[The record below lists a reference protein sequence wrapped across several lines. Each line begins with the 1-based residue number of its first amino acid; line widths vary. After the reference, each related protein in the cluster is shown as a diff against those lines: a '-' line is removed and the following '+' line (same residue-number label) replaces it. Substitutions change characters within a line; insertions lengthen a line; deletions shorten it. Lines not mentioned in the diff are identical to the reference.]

1 MSTIY
6 AETPTPNKQ
15 GVNIDGKKYKQI
27 EQAIL
32 KVLSKEKEVEFKT
45 LSTAVEKKLNEPFE
59 GSIPWYTT
67 TVKLDMETRGI
78 IKRVPGSRPQRL
90 QLG

>member
-1 MSTIY
+1 MQRHQLL
-6 AETPTPNKQ
+6 NKRR
-15 GVNIDGKKYKQI
+15 VNIDGKKYHQI

-32 KVLSKEKEVEFKT
+32 DVLSEESEVEFKM
-45 LSTAVEKKLNEPFE
+45 LPTAVEERLHNRFE

-78 IKRVPGSRPQRL
+78 IERIPGSRPQRL
-90 QLG
+90 RLY